1 MSPSNRGLPKFFFHT
16 GNPPYLK
23 HILEQAHKKNNH
35 VVLLGDETNKN
46 LRGEHTM
53 FTEYLYDIETFKRS
67 YRHMSTN
74 SQQFEVICFIRW
86 FVLRNFMV
94 RNNIEA
100 CFYADSDIMI
110 YGDLTKEW
118 SKFKENNCAF
128 MMPDEQT
135 PYSWSASGH
144 NSFWTQEALIEFCDF
159 LNDAYC
165 TETTFTKLA
174 DKWNFHIQ
182 NNKPGGICDM
192 TLFWLYYQ
200 DKGGENI
207 GILSKVSEG
216 STFDDNIVS
225 SENRYKDEYR
235 MKEGLKELDFRE
247 DVPYGYNLREDQW
260 VRFNTLHYSGAG
272 TKHLIGK

>member
-1 MSPSNRGLPKFFFHT
+1 MSNLNEPLPVFFFHT

-23 HILEQAHKKNNH
+23 HVLSQAKKDNKQ
-35 VVLLGDETNKN
+35 VILLGDETNTE
-46 LRGEHTM
+46 LDAEHHM
-53 FTEYLYDIETFKRS
+53 ASEYIYDIEIFNRS

-74 SQQFEVICFIRW
+74 PAQFEVVCFVRW
-86 FVLRNFMV
+86 FVLRNFMI

-110 YGDLTKEW
+110 YEDLSEEW
-118 SKFKENNCAF
+118 AKFQENSCAF

-144 NSFWTQEALIEFCDF
+144 NSFWTKEAIIEFCDF
-159 LNDAYC
+159 LNAAYS
-165 TETTFTKLA
+165 TETLFTKLT
-174 DKWNFHIQ
+174 DKWNFHIE
-182 NNKPGGICDM
+182 NNRPGGICDM

-200 DKGGENI
+200 NKSGDNI
-207 GILSKVSEG
+207 GILSEVNEG

-235 MKEGLKELDFRE
+235 MKNGLKEIEFR
-247 DVPYGYNLREDQW
+247 DDGPYGYNLRKEQW
-260 VRFNTLHYSGAG
+260 IKFNTLHYSGAG
-272 TKHLIGK
+272 TKHLIGQ